1 MPPHQ
6 RTTLLDDGSPGS
18 DAWIPKTPW
27 HELRTVIGR
36 EGPVEAPI
44 NSLRDPR
51 TPWTARFRYAQHL
64 THGCEDVE
72 LRTKLL
78 LAQARNLERTAS
90 YEDDEDDDDD
100 DDELDAL
107 LSVLWRAGALTKT
120 NRGLLALDAY
130 AAWATALHYALLPNL
145 LASTEA
151 LESAR
156 GDWERDVSRSGA
168 FEGGRDHIPQT
179 EDPVGLQLQRFDDE
193 SSLSSVGSV
202 QRDNSEDS
210 YAPPPSPSRF
220 EEEPGIDQA
229 AFATGMREVLRVWAP
244 DDQAPLLYS
253 LIQAIFGG
261 LDDVCMANHAPY
273 ALDTFRRPSDIP
285 CLALLPLS
293 YARERCGEWLKRFD
307 NGAILARR
315 AQKEFEASQANPDQP
330 PRHLLRP
337 TGPSVELSKVPNRE
351 KRSTVVSKQL
361 ARHFYLPKATRDC
374 GSDARR
380 FLLTLRQKQS
390 AIEKDFLRRRS
401 ERHRTEQPSPLCK
414 YLPPREVLTPW
425 APDNFNPVGTKMRA
439 KKRDPLRSGLFA
451 PGPRSVGGGHTV
463 KMAKASPKPPE
474 YSILTAP
481 HIHRATDISLRGPPT
496 EKKLSQRQLLKRA
509 ERRARQR
516 LRQAVDARSIGLLVQ
531 YGEARGA
538 RGGSTQADSFV
549 APDDEWP
556 STTVT
561 TLQLDSQVETHLSAE
576 AQYAQGVLDGRV
588 VVAADAGAATYGM
601 QRPSDDPADDRIR
614 AELAEAKRKAAL
626 RLPRAPLEERDALLR
641 KRVPP
646 DVDLLVRARNKILEG
661 APVLLRYAV

>member
-1 MPPHQ
+1 MRAKSPGRPGRDSHAKKTPRRPRLSSCEEGAALRGAAISHRLEGSHYKSSMPPHQ

-18 DAWIPKTPW
+18 DAWIPTTPW
-27 HELRTVIGR
+27 HQLRTVIGR
-36 EGPVEAPI
+36 EGPVEAPV

-72 LRTKLL
+72 VRTKLL

-90 YEDDEDDDDD
+90 YDDEDEDDDDD

-145 LASTEA
+145 LASSEA

-156 GDWERDVSRSGA
+156 SDWERDVSRSGA
-168 FEGGRDHIPQT
+168 FQEGPEHVPLT

-202 QRDNSEDS
+202 QREASEDS
-210 YAPPPSPSRF
+210 YVPPPSPSRF

-253 LIQAIFGG
+253 LIQAVFGG

-361 ARHFYLPKATRDC
+361 ARHFFLPKATRDC
-374 GSDARR
+374 GQDARR
-380 FLLTLRQKQS
+380 FLLCLRQKQS
-390 AIEKDFLRRRS
+390 MIEKEFLRSRS
-401 ERHRTEQPSPLCK
+401 QRHRTEQPSPLNK

-425 APDNFNPVGTKMRA
+425 APSNFSPVGTKMRA
-439 KKRDPLRSGLFA
+439 KKRDPLRSGLV
-451 PGPRSVGGGHTV
+451 PRGNQ
-463 KMAKASPKPPE
+463 PPR
-474 YSILTAP
+474 
-481 HIHRATDISLRGPPT
+481 HRAKLWGTKSRRWRGISTP
-496 EKKLSQRQLLKRA
+496 SSKRSHWN
-509 ERRARQR
+509 
-516 LRQAVDARSIGLLVQ
+516 D
-531 YGEARGA
+531 
-538 RGGSTQADSFV
+538 V
-549 APDDEWP
+549 A
-556 STTVT
+556 SM
-561 TLQLDSQVETHLSAE
+561 
-576 AQYAQGVLDGRV
+576 AQG
-588 VVAADAGAATYGM
+588 A
-601 QRPSDDPADDRIR
+601 
-614 AELAEAKRKAAL
+614 
-626 RLPRAPLEERDALLR
+626 
-641 KRVPP
+641 
-646 DVDLLVRARNKILEG
+646 
-661 APVLLRYAV
+661 